1 MADQVPGDVG
11 EPRAASPRTW
21 LLLGPKPGDNG
32 QLLAL
37 AEALGW
43 PFEVK
48 RMAYRPWELLTNRL
62 LRVTLL
68 GLDRARSS
76 PLLPPWPELILTA
89 GRRNEPV
96 ARWVQARAGGRDR
109 VRLVHV
115 GRPWA
120 APELFDLIVST
131 PQYALPERANIL
143 CNEAPMHRVSA
154 ARLKAEAERVRPQ
167 LAGLPRPWTAVLL
180 GGHVGPYSFDEAAAE
195 RLADQLNALAADG
208 GALLL
213 STSARTPAATV
224 ERLLARLQRPMHLY
238 RWRRDDPDNPY
249 FGLLGLADQVVVT
262 SDSMSMLIEAV
273 ATGKPVLIFDL
284 GFPRPK
290 GRPTRRALIFHL
302 GRALG
307 PARLRRDVGEI
318 HRAQIAAGRAAWLG
332 QPAPARW
339 QTAPLADTERAAAR
353 VRAWFAPGMDA
364 VARHEKSPSS

>member
-1 MADQVPGDVG
+1 MADQAPAL
-11 EPRAASPRTW
+11 PPRTW

-32 QLLAL
+32 QVLAL

-43 PFEVK
+43 PFEIK

-68 GLDRARSS
+68 GLDHARSS
-76 PLLPPWPELILTA
+76 PLGPPWPELILTA

-96 ARWVQARAGGRDR
+96 ARWIRTQAGGR

-120 APELFDLIVST
+120 SLDEFDLIVST

-143 CNEAPMHRVSA
+143 RNEAPMHRVSA
-154 ARLKAEAERVRPQ
+154 ARLQAEAARVRPR
-167 LAGLPRPWTAVLL
+167 LGDLPRPWTAVLL
-180 GGHVGPYSFDEAAAE
+180 GGHVGPHSFDAMAAA
-195 RLADQLNALAADG
+195 RLADQLNALAGAG
-208 GALLL
+208 GSLLI

-224 ERLLARLQRPMHLY
+224 ERLLAGLRMPAHLY

-284 GFPRPK
+284 GFARPP

-332 QPAPARW
+332 GPTPAIW

-353 VRAWFAPGMDA
+353 VRAWFAPNLADA
-364 VARHEKSPSS
+364 GQGKL